1 MENKKEGYYIAVIIY
16 KSTENIP
23 DDKPVYQECFT
34 FIKASCLEE
43 AEEKALNYGKK
54 EEHSYKNA
62 YGNTV
67 TWKMIEIV
75 DVNTLLYNDVF
86 DDLTD
91 FHARFFT
98 DYEAYKKF
106 TESRNFPDEDFP
118 DDIFSD
124 KSR

>member
-1 MENKKEGYYIAVIIY
+1 MENKKDYYYIAIIIY
-16 KSTENIP
+16 KFIEDSP
-23 DDKPVYQECFT
+23 DYEPVYQECFT
-34 FIKASCLEE
+34 FIKASSLEE

-54 EEHSYKNA
+54 EEHSYKNM

-106 TESRNFPDEDFP
+106 IQSRNFPDE
-118 DDIFSD
+118 
-124 KSR
+124 

>member
-1 MENKKEGYYIAVIIY
+1 MENKKEDYYIAIIVY
-16 KSTENIP
+16 KSIEDRPN
-23 DDKPVYQECFT
+23 DKDVLYQECFT

-43 AEEKALNYGKK
+43 AEEKALNYGKTQ
-54 EEHSYKNA
+54 EHSYKNA

-106 TESRNFPDEDFP
+106 IQSRNFPDE
-118 DDIFSD
+118 
-124 KSR
+124 